1 MISLLLLAACG
12 QGNTIV
18 ESDLDGDGI
27 PDDVDTDVG
36 NETETFEATISSER
50 TYAEFDGDEVVTW
63 VEPIENVS
71 VDLTDNGDSS
81 SVETIFSGTFHK
93 DATASIDHYEGDV
106 HFVGAATAITDDV
119 TLHDCVDLT
128 GEWTHETSG
137 GSVQSH
143 ITFVMDGCNSSAD
156 PEEFTDDIIT
166 VDGFHFTLDGYD
178 GVISSDATV
187 IDVVIVSDNCTG
199 LCTATFT
206 RE

>member
-1 MISLLLLAACG
+1 MFTLLLLAACG
-12 QGNTIV
+12 QGTTIV
-18 ESDLDGDGI
+18 DDLDGDGI
-27 PDDVDTDVG
+27 PDDVDTDVTTG
-36 NETETFEATISSER
+36 NETFEATISSER

-81 SVETIFSGTFHK
+81 SVETIFSGTFHEN
-93 DATASIDHYEGDV
+93 AIAVINHYEGDV
-106 HFVGAATAITDDV
+106 HFMSAATTITGDV

-178 GVISSDATV
+178 GVVDSDANV